1 MEQKINQVDYEA
13 TKDKEIKNIVETIDD
28 VVQGE
33 EPLKQD
39 TEELFTYDNDDFFN
53 YDEITPEDKKVIMD
67 IIDPTIFNSNK
78 QFFSD
83 DEDATIEIVGQNTEI
98 KKQNEQDE
106 VNEGKKKYEADEVR
120 IKNEFTNEIEKP
132 NKKRL
137 TCNMLGIEQKS
148 LR

>member
-39 TEELFTYDNDDFFN
+39 TEELLIYDNDDFFN

-67 IIDPTIFNSNK
+67 IIDPSIFNSDK

>member
-1 MEQKINQVDYEA
+1 M
-13 TKDKEIKNIVETIDD
+13 KDKEIKNIVETIDD
-28 VVQGE
+28 VIQGE

-39 TEELFTYDNDDFFN
+39 TEELFIYDNDDFFN

-67 IIDPTIFNSNK
+67 IIDPTIFNSDK
-78 QFFSD
+78 QIFSD
-83 DEDATIEIVGQNTEI
+83 DEDATIKIVGQNTEM
-98 KKQNEQDE
+98 KKQNEQNE
-106 VNEGKKKYEADEVR
+106 VNQGKKYEADEVR

-137 TCNMLGIEQKS
+137 TCNMLGIEQKT

>member
-39 TEELFTYDNDDFFN
+39 TEELLIYDNDDFFN

>member
-67 IIDPTIFNSNK
+67 IIDPSIFNSDK

-120 IKNEFTNEIEKP
+120 IKNKFTNEIEKP

-137 TCNMLGIEQKS
+137 TCNMLGIE
-148 LR
+148 

>member
-13 TKDKEIKNIVETIDD
+13 TKDKEIKNIVETTDD

-137 TCNMLGIEQKS
+137 TCNMLGIE
-148 LR
+148 

>member
-39 TEELFTYDNDDFFN
+39 TEELLIYDNDDFFN

-67 IIDPTIFNSNK
+67 IIDPSIFNSDK

-120 IKNEFTNEIEKP
+120 IKNKFTNEIEKP

-137 TCNMLGIEQKS
+137 TCNMLGIE
-148 LR
+148 

>member
-83 DEDATIEIVGQNTEI
+83 DADATIEIVGQNTEI

-137 TCNMLGIEQKS
+137 TCNMLGIE
-148 LR
+148 

>member
-53 YDEITPEDKKVIMD
+53 YDEITPEDKK
-67 IIDPTIFNSNK
+67 SYY
-78 QFFSD
+78 
-83 DEDATIEIVGQNTEI
+83 G
-98 KKQNEQDE
+98 
-106 VNEGKKKYEADEVR
+106 YY
-120 IKNEFTNEIEKP
+120 
-132 NKKRL
+132 
-137 TCNMLGIEQKS
+137 
-148 LR
+148 

>member
-78 QFFSD
+78 QFFSN

-137 TCNMLGIEQKS
+137 TCNMLGIE
-148 LR
+148 

>member
-1 MEQKINQVDYEA
+1 
-13 TKDKEIKNIVETIDD
+13 
-28 VVQGE
+28 
-33 EPLKQD
+33 
-39 TEELFTYDNDDFFN
+39 
-53 YDEITPEDKKVIMD
+53 MD
-67 IIDPTIFNSNK
+67 IIDPSIFNSDK

-148 LR
+148 LW